1 MKRIVTMMLTL
12 SMALGL
18 AACSSQSSGQTQQTQ
33 AQQTEQAPAEQQEE
47 KEPPKTEEM
56 YFPNGDKQIYA
67 VVYTPAEEKSQY
79 PTVVISHGFA
89 GSYTDN
95 EKRAEL
101 LAQNGYCAVVFDF
114 YGGNRASKSGGEMTE
129 MSVLTE
135 AEDLNAVMDGVRA
148 LEYVDKDQFFLL
160 GCSQGGFVSSYVAA
174 SRPEDVKALILLFPA
189 FALQDDCWSRH
200 ASIDEIPETED
211 VMYQTIGAIYSRDA
225 MSFDIYDVI
234 GGYKGDVLIQHGD
247 KDDIVDPSYSERAA
261 EVYEHAE
268 LQILHGA
275 GHGFQS
281 KPLKESN
288 AKLLEFLAAHT
299 E

>member
-1 MKRIVTMMLTL
+1 
-12 SMALGL
+12 
-18 AACSSQSSGQTQQTQ
+18 
-33 AQQTEQAPAEQQEE
+33 
-47 KEPPKTEEM
+47 
-56 YFPNGDKQIYA
+56 
-67 VVYTPAEEKSQY
+67 
-79 PTVVISHGFA
+79 
-89 GSYTDN
+89 
-95 EKRAEL
+95 
-101 LAQNGYCAVVFDF
+101 VVFDF

-211 VMYQTIGAIYSRDA
+211 VMNQTIGAIYSRDA